1 MRQVISGRP
10 AAKADTLKANIPASA
25 MTISVLGEALMD
37 CVEQPDGSLRPL
49 MGGSPFNLARAA
61 ALRGANVAYL
71 NPLSTD
77 KFGQQLQTRL
87 AQDGVQLP
95 GGHSPRPTSLAV
107 VQIYDGQPSYGF
119 YREGIAD
126 RDYTV
131 DGVLALLADQPPG
144 VLHTGS
150 LLLVPPEHHKVLA
163 ILRGAKALGWTLSVD
178 VNLRPRVA
186 PDLAAYVRAVH
197 EVAALA
203 DWLKAS
209 DEDLAVLGFDRV
221 QRNNSAHMASHFTAQ
236 GATRVALT
244 FGADGAWLQV
254 DGQSAEQAAPAV
266 TVVDTVG
273 AGDTFWGNC
282 LADWAMA
289 PAAAA
294 ERAATTLRQAMY
306 AAAINCTRAGC
317 QPPTQA
323 EVSRGGL
330 QVKPSSSQLPV

>member
-1 MRQVISGRP
+1 MNLPSSPQHIR
-10 AAKADTLKANIPASA
+10 
-25 MTISVLGEALMD
+25 VLGEALMD
-37 CVEQPDGSLRPL
+37 CLAQPDGRLRPL

-61 ALRGANVAYL
+61 ALRGAEVAYL

-77 KFGQQLQTRL
+77 LFGRQML
-87 AQDGVQLP
+87 AQLGRDGVRAT
-95 GGHSPRPTSLAV
+95 GGDSSSPTSLAV
-107 VQIYDGQPSYGF
+107 VQINAGQPSYAF
-119 YREGIAD
+119 YREGVAD

-131 DGVLALLADQPPG
+131 DGVLALLAAEAPG

-163 ILRGAKALGWTLSVD
+163 VLRGAKALGWTLSVD
-178 VNLRPRVA
+178 VNLRPRLA

-209 DEDLAVLGFDRV
+209 DEDFAVLGFGPV
-221 QRNNSAHMASHFTAQ
+221 QRSNAAQIASHFTAQ
-236 GATRVALT
+236 GAGRVALT
-244 FGADGAWLQV
+244 FGAEGAWLQV

-266 TVVDTVG
+266 EVVDTVG

-282 LADWAMA
+282 LADWSLA
-289 PAAAA
+289 PSGAA
-294 ERAATTLRQAMY
+294 ERVASTLQLAIQ

-317 QPPTQA
+317 QPPTGA
-323 EVSRGGL
+323 ELRRL
-330 QVKPSSSQLPV
+330 RA